1 MYHYGSIG
9 EAQSL
14 VLVILYTYFPL
25 SFLENSSLT
34 GVISYPPPESMKGGC
49 YLFCLLL
56 YSKWTS
62 QKVQG

>member
-49 YLFCLLL
+49 
-56 YSKWTS
+56 
-62 QKVQG
+62 